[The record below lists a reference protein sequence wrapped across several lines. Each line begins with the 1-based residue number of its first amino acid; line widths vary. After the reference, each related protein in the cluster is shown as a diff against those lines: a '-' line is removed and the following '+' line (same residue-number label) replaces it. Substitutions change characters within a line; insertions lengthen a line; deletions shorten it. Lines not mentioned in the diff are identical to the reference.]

1 MKITSIDTQTKK
13 ENFKKIVSIAT
24 SGLGLGVTYYLI
36 KNGILNYGQ
45 VLDLNKFDSVTTAMQ
60 NMAPIMKVPVSLVT
74 SAIKTIGLDRMVLL
88 MKSGELFGK
97 IGQAVLE
104 SDKLKENRHVKKIK
118 DVLKLNKED
127 GEEKR
132 YSGALRGLV
141 SSGLSIGARAFL
153 MANGVLDYNT
163 MDFSKVPHRFVS
175 VLEHAKELDLNRV
188 SIAFSTLKAGG
199 RFVLDRSIEKDNNV
213 PLKFGMSDV
222 LRDIS
227 KNIKSGPQIPPYIN
241 VMDTLAT
248 LGNNSRAYAPRNIPM
263 PEKPNDGLEL

>member
-1 MKITSIDTQTKK
+1 MKITSVDTQTKK

-60 NMAPIMKVPVSLVT
+60 NMTPIMKVPVSLVS
-74 SAIKTIGLDRMVLL
+74 SAIKNIGLDKMVLL
-88 MKSGELFGK
+88 IKSGELFGK

-104 SDKLKENRHVKKIK
+104 SDKLKDNRHVKKIK

-153 MANGVLDYNT
+153 MANGVVDYNT

-199 RFVLDRSIEKDNNV
+199 RFALDRSIEKDNNV

>member
-1 MKITSIDTQTKK
+1 MKITSVDTQTKK

-45 VLDLNKFDSVTTAMQ
+45 VLDANKFNEVATAMQ
-60 NMAPIMKVPVSLVT
+60 SMAPIMKVPVSLT
-74 SAIKTIGLDRMVLL
+74 KAAMENIGIDKMVL
-88 MKSGELFGK
+88 MIKSGELLGAIGK
-97 IGQAVLE
+97 AALDSE
-104 SDKLKENRHVKKIK
+104 KLKENVHVKKIK
-118 DVLKLNKED
+118 QVLKLDKDNN
-127 GEEKR
+127 EEKK
-132 YSGALRGLV
+132 YSGALRNAI
-141 SSGLSIGARAFL
+141 SSGLTIGTRAFL
-153 MANGVLDYNT
+153 MANGVIDYNT

-175 VLEHAKELDLNRV
+175 ILEKVKDFDLNKV
-188 SIAFSTLKAGG
+188 SIAFSTLKTGG
-199 RFVLDRSIEKDNNV
+199 RFALNRSIERDNNV
-213 PLKFGMSDV
+213 PLKFGMSDI

-248 LGNNSRAYAPRNIPM
+248 LGNNSRAYAPRNISI